1 MLSETLGETIF
12 IEANGQRLETL
23 IAGKGGRKLA
33 VLLHGFPESN
43 YSWRFQ
49 IPLLVKLGYEVWA
62 PNLRGYGQSSKP
74 PHMRDYAIEP
84 LMEDVAHL

>member
-1 MLSETLGETIF
+1 MLPETSGETVF
-12 IEANGQRLETL
+12 IETNGQRLETF
-23 IAGKGGRKLA
+23 IAGKGGNKLA

-43 YSWRFQ
+43 HSWRFQ

-74 PHMRDYAIEP
+74 PRMRDYAIEH
-84 LMEDVAHL
+84 LMEDVD